1 MADAAEAG
9 KPQSQAVLVVFRV
22 LEGFYD
28 DSLKGLQ
35 GFWKGSR
42 RLHTVEGFGV
52 FCGFA
57 FWFAGIGLAVFDG
70 MKVAWEGPVGLLIY
84 RQGIATKGLLP

>member
-22 LEGFYD
+22 LEGFYN

-35 GFWKGSR
+35 GF
-42 RLHTVEGFGV
+42 
-52 FCGFA
+52 
-57 FWFAGIGLAVFDG
+57 
-70 MKVAWEGPVGLLIY
+70 
-84 RQGIATKGLLP
+84 